1 MEACGVPFRIP
12 RRRHRSHL
20 PAESLPSRMIRDL
33 HIENFALIDRLDVA
47 LFPGLNI
54 LTGETGAGK
63 SIIIGAL
70 NMVLGERADMELI
83 RQGEEKAVAEAV
95 IAAGRHPDVSWILR
109 EHEIEETA
117 DLILR
122 REIRRSGSRAFI
134 NDTPVPVHVLRQV
147 GDRLVDLHGQH
158 EHQLLLR
165 DEHHRVVL
173 DSFSSVSSLLSRYG
187 EIFTELSKRRKE
199 LRELRDREGETARRA
214 ELHRFQLQELDE
226 LRPDPEEERE
236 METEM
241 NRLDH
246 AEDLQMKAAA
256 VAELGQAED
265 GGLLDLLS
273 RIRSHLSDLSEIEP
287 EFRSYLEELQ
297 TAQISLQ
304 EMVSFTETYRDDV
317 EFDPARLET
326 LRRRQAE
333 LNRIKKKYGMSTE
346 QLAEHREH
354 LRKELET
361 HEQADSRADELEA
374 RIADLTSA
382 LADAAARLH
391 EARTIVGRKFA
402 AKVEETL
409 SMLGIP
415 NARFH
420 VQVDWLEDED
430 GWIEVDGRRVR
441 CTETGPDLIRFL
453 ISTNRGEEPRPL
465 ARIAS
470 GGEVSRVMLAIKSIL
485 ASEQAL
491 PVMIFDEIDTGIS
504 GSISQM
510 VGGMMKK
517 LASSC
522 QILAITHQPQIAS
535 HADHHFRV
543 EKIEDQDRTIT
554 RIAPLDEEEHIREV
568 ARLMSGQ
575 DVSEAAVQSAREL
588 VMQSRGG

>member
-1 MEACGVPFRIP
+1 
-12 RRRHRSHL
+12 
-20 PAESLPSRMIRDL
+20 MIRDL

-47 LFPGLNI
+47 MFPGLNI

-70 NMVLGERADMELI
+70 NMVLGERADTDLI
-83 RQGEEKAVAEAV
+83 RQGQDKAVAEAV
-95 IAAGRHPDVSWILR
+95 VGAGRHPEISWILR
-109 EHEIEETA
+109 EHGIEETP

-134 NDTPVPVHVLRQV
+134 NDTPVPVQVLRQV
-147 GDRLVDLHGQH
+147 GDLLVDLHGQH
-158 EHQLLLR
+158 EHQQLLR
-165 DEHHRVVL
+165 DDHHRVVL
-173 DSFSSVSSLLSRYG
+173 DSFSSVASLLERYR
-187 EIFTELSKRRKE
+187 ELHRELSTRRGELDE
-199 LRELRDREGETARRA
+199 LRTREGEMARQA
-214 ELHRFQLQELDE
+214 ELFRFQLQELDE

-236 METEM
+236 MQQEM
-241 NRLDH
+241 TRLDH

-256 VAELGQAED
+256 VAELGQAEE

-273 RIRSHLSDLSEIEP
+273 RIRAHLNDLSAIEP
-287 EFRSYLEELQ
+287 AFTSYLEELQ

-304 EMVSFTETYRDDV
+304 DMISFTETYRDEV
-317 EFDPARLET
+317 EFDPSRLET

-333 LNRIKKKYGMSTE
+333 LNRIRKKYAMSTDE
-346 QLAEHREH
+346 LAAHREH
-354 LRKELET
+354 LRRELDGFAL
-361 HEQADSRADELEA
+361 ADGRGAELEA
-374 RIADLTSA
+374 RIAELTSDLTE
-382 LADAAARLH
+382 AAARLH
-391 EARTIVGRKFA
+391 EARTIVGGKFG
-402 AKVEETL
+402 AKIEQTL
-409 SMLGIP
+409 ASLGIP

-420 VQVDWLEDED
+420 VQVDWLEDPK

-441 CTETGPDLIRFL
+441 CTENGPDQVRFL

-510 VGGMMKK
+510 VGRMMKK
-517 LASSC
+517 LAASC

-543 EKIEDQDRTIT
+543 EKIEDGDRTLT
-554 RIAPLDEEEHIREV
+554 RIASLDEEEHIREV
-568 ARLMSGQ
+568 ARLMSGH
-575 DVSEAAVQSAREL
+575 DVSEAAVQSAREM
-588 VMQSRGG
+588 VREGRGG